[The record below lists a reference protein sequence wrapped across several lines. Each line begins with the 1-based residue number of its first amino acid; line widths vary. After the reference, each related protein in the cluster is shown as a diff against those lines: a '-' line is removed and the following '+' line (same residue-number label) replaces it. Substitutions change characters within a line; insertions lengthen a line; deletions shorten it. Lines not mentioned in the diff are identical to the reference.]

1 MLSRRDRVRFR
12 QFGRRFGGRHKA
24 CHCLSGDC
32 ISLADLS
39 TGKEALITCN
49 NDIKTIERGLYHGKR
64 VIAQRNEPGE
74 PNIVIA
80 VGDARYVLD
89 RRVAGMIRVRVV

>member
-1 MLSRRDRVRFR
+1 MLSKRNRASLRS
-12 QFGRRFGGRHKA
+12 FGRRFRGRTKP
-24 CHCLSGDC
+24 CHCQIGDC
-32 ISLADLS
+32 ISLADLQ

-64 VIAQRNEPGE
+64 VFTQRNEPGE

-89 RRVAGMIRVRVV
+89 RRVARQIMVKVA

>member
-1 MLSRRDRVRFR
+1 MLSRRDRVRLR
-12 QFGRRFGGRHKA
+12 NFGRHFRGRRRA
-24 CHCLSGDC
+24 CRCEIGDC
-32 ISLADLS
+32 ISLADLE

-49 NDIKTIERGLYHGKR
+49 NDLKTIERGLYHGKR

-74 PNIVIA
+74 PNIVVA

-89 RRVAGMIRVRVV
+89 RRVAWQIRVKVV